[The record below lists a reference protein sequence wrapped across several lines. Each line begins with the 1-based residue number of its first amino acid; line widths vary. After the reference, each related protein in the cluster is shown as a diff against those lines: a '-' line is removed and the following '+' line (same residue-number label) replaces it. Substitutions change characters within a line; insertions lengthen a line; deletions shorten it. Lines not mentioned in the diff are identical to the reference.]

1 MNGKNYTIYT
11 TNGITDTIISGDT
24 LSGIIIYIYNNN
36 YYFYYNTENAL
47 LPANV
52 RTMYHMGYSD

>member
-24 LSGIIIYIYNNN
+24 LSSTTIYIYNNIA
-36 YYFYYNTENAL
+36 YKYNSE
-47 LPANV
+47 
-52 RTMYHMGYSD
+52 GYLY